1 MAKPLGALSKRDL
14 QALARRERGRAAKSR
29 LRSAVRAAREATAA
43 GAKDAP
49 AKVKSAC
56 WLAQRTASKGI
67 IHKNRAARVA
77 SRLMAGL
84 NRSLAT
90 SSSA

>member
-1 MAKPLGALSKRDL
+1 MAKPLGALSKRDR
-14 QALARRERGRAAKSR
+14 QALARRERCRAAKSR
-29 LRSAVRAAREATAA
+29 LRSSIRDAREAIGA
-43 GAKDAP
+43 GAEDAP
-49 AKVKSAC
+49 AKVAVAC
-56 WLAQRTASKGI
+56 RLAQTTASKGV

-90 SSSA
+90 TTSA